1 MPLSLLDP
9 ANEIHAGA
17 QARFDTEQIAWLGT
31 VGRDGFP
38 HAVPIWFLEHHDRII
53 VLSPPASA
61 KVRNL
66 RQNPRALLHL
76 EGGPTGE
83 YLTELQGTAV
93 ISDRP
98 AAEWMPELGSAYEAK
113 YRSGLAGI
121 KLTMDKMAQQYSA
134 VIEFTPVK
142 LIAW

>member
-9 ANEIHAGA
+9 ANEIDARA

-38 HAVPIWFLEHHDRII
+38 HAVPVWFLERNDRII
-53 VLSPPASA
+53 VLCPPASA

-66 RQNPRALLHL
+66 RENPRALLHL

-83 YLTELQGTAV
+83 HLTELQGTAV
-93 ISDRP
+93 ISRRP
-98 AAEWMPELGSAYEAK
+98 ASEWMPELGSAYEAK
-113 YRSGLAGI
+113 YRSGLADI
-121 KLTMDKMAQQYSA
+121 ELTMDQMAQQYST